1 MDMFNKQQG
10 GYIIIKQHKDAYFWI
25 INVKN
30 VIHRG
35 HAVKTSSNI
44 LKFKAKYS

>member
-1 MDMFNKQQG
+1 MDMFYKQQR
-10 GYIIIKQHKDAYFWI
+10 GYIIIKQHKKAYLWI

-35 HAVKTSSNI
+35 YAVQTSLNI